1 MLIRTACFIFL
12 LSNDAGMYLKMMYVL
27 KRKAVLMRYQVLML
41 DAPAEFYHALRHRFS
56 GMDVNFTMALTVK
69 DAAHLCEDH
78 LFHLI
83 VLKFV
88 DYAVGREFLTA
99 IRRVNY
105 APVVVLMEPYDI
117 DVARAALQS
126 GADLC
131 LETRWPIELAVDH
144 IMAQFRRHASYSRY
158 DNRPGR
164 DAAAFQVGDVYIDPL
179 RYVVRVKER
188 SVRLRRR
195 EFLLLLYFMRN
206 PKIVL
211 STEQICDRAWGN
223 EGSYANGVS
232 GPIAILRKA
241 IEPNPAHPIYIQTVN
256 SMGYCFTAIH
266 VETCDKYRD
275 FVGAL

>member
-1 MLIRTACFIFL
+1 
-12 LSNDAGMYLKMMYVL
+12 
-27 KRKAVLMRYQVLML
+27 MRYQVLLL
-41 DAPAEFYHALRHRFS
+41 DTPTEFYQALRHRFS
-56 GMDVNFTMALTVK
+56 GMDVNFTIALTAQ
-69 DAAHLCEDH
+69 DTAQLCAEQP
-78 LFHLI
+78 FHLI
-83 VLKFV
+83 VLKLPK
-88 DYAVGREFLTA
+88 DIARSEFL
-99 IRRVNY
+99 ISLRRVNY
-105 APVVVLMEPYDI
+105 APVVVLVELYDI
-117 DVARAALQS
+117 EAARVALQS

-131 LETRWPIELAVDH
+131 LGVDWPTDLSVDH
-144 IMAQFRRHASYSRY
+144 IMAQFRRHTSYSRY

-179 RYVVRVKER
+179 RYVVRIKER

-223 EGSYANGVS
+223 EGSYASGIS

-241 IEPNPAHPIYIQTVN
+241 IEPDPSHPVYIQTVN

-266 VETCDKYRD
+266 VETCDKCRD
-275 FVGAL
+275 FVGFM